1 MMISG
6 FGSKEEGSSKSATSL
21 ALKDKRERLLKIE
34 QKLEAITV
42 HKQNMARD
50 QTEEELTRRVL
61 DAELR
66 CAEEIKSM

>member
-1 MMISG
+1 MSSALGM
-6 FGSKEEGSSKSATSL
+6 KEDPNSKSATSL
-21 ALKDKRERLLKIE
+21 TLKDKRDRLLKIE

-42 HKQNMARD
+42 HKQNQVRD

-66 CAEEIKSM
+66 CA

>member
-1 MMISG
+1 M
-6 FGSKEEGSSKSATSL
+6 KEDLNSKSAASL
-21 ALKDKRERLLKIE
+21 TLKDKRERLLKIE

-42 HKQNMARD
+42 HKQNQVRD

-66 CAEEIKSM
+66 CA

>member
-1 MMISG
+1 MSSSMG
-6 FGSKEEGSSKSATSL
+6 MKEDLNSKSAASL
-21 ALKDKRERLLKIE
+21 TLKDKRERLLKIE

-42 HKQNMARD
+42 HKQNQVRD

-66 CAEEIKSM
+66 CA